1 MTLKEIIVKRRSMRK
16 YDQKHDFDHEAVQRS
31 LELAVLAPNS
41 SNMQL
46 WEFYRIINPDL
57 KAKVA
62 AICMGQN
69 TAKTA
74 SELVVFVTRQDKYKQ
89 RAQWNL
95 ETKIKLNPSKS
106 NEKDVKYYGKQMP
119 VFYKYDFLGIST
131 LVRFLF
137 TNYAALKKPYMRHYS
152 QSDLRTILHKTIALA
167 AQTFMLSM
175 VDEGYDTCPMEGF
188 DEIRLKK
195 LLNLPKIAEISMVV
209 SCGKGMQEGIYTP
222 RLRVPNEEVIFKL

>member
-1 MTLKEIIVKRRSMRK
+1 MTFKEIIEKRRSMRK
-16 YDQKHDFDHEAVQRS
+16 YDKKHVFDHEAVQRS

-46 WEFYRIINPDL
+46 WEFYRIIDPHL
-57 KAKVA
+57 KTKVA
-62 AICMGQN
+62 AICMRQN

-74 SELVVFVTRQDKYKQ
+74 SELVVFVTRQDKYKE

-95 ETKIKLNPSKS
+95 ESKKKLNLTKGI
-106 NEKDVKYYGKQMP
+106 EKDIKYYGKQMP
-119 VFYKYDFLGIST
+119 IFYKYDLLGFST
-131 LVRFLF
+131 LIRFLF
-137 TNYAALKKPYMRHYS
+137 TTFAAFKKPFMRHYS

-175 VDEGYDTCPMEGF
+175 VNEGYDTCPMEGF

-195 LLNLPKIAEISMVV
+195 LLNLPKIAEIAMVV
-209 SCGKGMQEGIYTP
+209 SCGKGLPEGIYTP